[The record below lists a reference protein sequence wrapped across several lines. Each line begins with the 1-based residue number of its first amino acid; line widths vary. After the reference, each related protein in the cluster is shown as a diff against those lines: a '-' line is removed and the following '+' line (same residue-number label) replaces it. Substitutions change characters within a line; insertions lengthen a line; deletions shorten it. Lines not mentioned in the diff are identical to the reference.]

1 MKTRV
6 VKNAA
11 KSLPSL
17 SFVITWVYTGFYSTY
32 FNQNFIQYSDHISYF
47 AIFILFNWFYHDHND
62 TDMRHQS
69 VHLLIYLFSNFWLFI
84 SIDLTFFLLICSSVV
99 VFHWYRHT
107 DTRLRFIPIPIPVIH
122 TDTDTAQTFLPVL
135 ILVSVSVWDR
145 YRYRYQ
151 VYFHVICLV
160 LVPYRD
166 WTSSRCR
173 VFGVS

>member
-47 AIFILFNWFYHDHND
+47 AIFILLNWFYHDHND
-62 TDMRHQS
+62 ADMRHQS

-107 DTRLRFIPIPIPVIH
+107 DTDTRLRFIRIPIPIPILDWWFIPIPI
-122 TDTDTAQTFLPVL
+122 LL
-135 ILVSVSVWDR
+135 K
-145 YRYRYQ
+145 
-151 VYFHVICLV
+151 
-160 LVPYRD
+160 PYRD

-173 VFGVS
+173 VFWCFVRCPLRFT